1 MKPQTSALRAG
12 NENEVFGSMAVPL
25 YQSSAYDFKTSEV
38 AANRFALKEL
48 GPIYTRLNNPTV
60 EVLEKRLAI
69 LEKGA
74 ASLATASGQA
84 AIFYAVANLARA
96 GDNILVAN
104 KIYGGATTLLTHT
117 LKNFGIEARLFD
129 SDKANDLEEKIDEN
143 SKAIFFESLSNPH
156 VCICEFEAI
165 AKIAKKYSIVTIC
178 DNTVATPTLCNPLE
192 LGCDIVVHSISKY
205 IGGQGLC
212 IGGALIEREGLNS
225 LLINNPKY
233 PQFNTPDPSYHGLV
247 YADLPFPIFTLRAR
261 LSLLRDLGASIAPF
275 NAWQFIQG
283 LETLAIRMRAISDSA
298 LKVATYLSENENV
311 KLVLYPGLKTDPSY
325 EKLCKYFNSTLSS
338 GLIHLELKDE
348 NLAKE
353 LVDKT
358 KLFSVVVNIGDSK
371 SLITHPASTTHQQ
384 LSKEALNEQGIN
396 PKVVRLSIGLEDP
409 QDLIED
415 LKNILG

>member
-1 MKPQTSALRAG
+1 
-12 NENEVFGSMAVPL
+12 
-25 YQSSAYDFKTSEV
+25 
-38 AANRFALKEL
+38 
-48 GPIYTRLNNPTV
+48 
-60 EVLEKRLAI
+60 
-69 LEKGA
+69 
-74 ASLATASGQA
+74 
-84 AIFYAVANLARA
+84 
-96 GDNILVAN
+96 
-104 KIYGGATTLLTHT
+104 
-117 LKNFGIEARLFD
+117 
-129 SDKANDLEEKIDEN
+129 
-143 SKAIFFESLSNPH
+143 
-156 VCICEFEAI
+156 
-165 AKIAKKYSIVTIC
+165 
-178 DNTVATPTLCNPLE
+178 
-192 LGCDIVVHSISKY
+192 
-205 IGGQGLC
+205 
-212 IGGALIEREGLNS
+212 
-225 LLINNPKY
+225 
-233 PQFNTPDPSYHGLV
+233 
-247 YADLPFPIFTLRAR
+247 
-261 LSLLRDLGASIAPF
+261 ASIAPF

-311 KLVLYPGLKTDPSY
+311 KLILYPGLKTDPSH

-384 LSKEALNEQGIN
+384 LSNEALNEQGIS